1 MYIFYVALALTG
13 FQVILLG
20 IVKTLQINK
29 LWAASLVSYY
39 IFGVGLALTLGYYME
54 MGLTGIW
61 I

>member
-29 LWAASLVSYY
+29 LWTASLVSYY
-39 IFGVGLALTLGYYME
+39 FFGIGLAITLGYYK
-54 MGLTGIW
+54 
-61 I
+61 